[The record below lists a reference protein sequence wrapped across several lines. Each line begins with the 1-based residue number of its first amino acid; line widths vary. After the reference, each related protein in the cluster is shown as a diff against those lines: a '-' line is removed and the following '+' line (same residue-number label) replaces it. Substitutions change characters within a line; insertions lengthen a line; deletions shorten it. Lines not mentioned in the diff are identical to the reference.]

1 MSDGNALIR
10 DKTAIAGIGTTEYVR
25 DIGRTE
31 QETSLEVIHE
41 ALADAGLAATDVDAI
56 FKVETPGEASI
67 SELAVARN
75 LGLPNLRAWGGT
87 DYGGGAACGP
97 IVHAVMAIATGMASV
112 AVAFRARNRGSGT
125 RPWSKTGAR
134 VGSNMAFE
142 SPYGLVGPVQ
152 QLALV
157 ARRYM
162 HEFGVTSE
170 QFAQVSVTQRAHAA
184 RNPRAFF
191 RDPIT
196 VEDVLASR
204 MIADP
209 LHLLDCSL
217 ETDGACAIIITSA
230 ERARDLKQMPV
241 FISGASQGM
250 GPRHY
255 MMNGLMYKDDP
266 FDMPPAYAA
275 KDVYA
280 CAGMGPGDID
290 VAQFYDVFSP
300 MVLWQLE
307 AYGFCK
313 PGEAGPF
320 VEEGRIDWP
329 AGELPVNTHGGSLS
343 EAYVHGFNH
352 VLEGVRQL
360 RGTSTCQV
368 ENAEVA
374 LVAAAA
380 VVPTSALI
388 LRR

>member
-1 MSDGNALIR
+1 MIR

-25 DIGRTE
+25 NIGRTE
-31 QETSLEVIHE
+31 LETALEVTHA
-41 ALADAGLAATDVDAI
+41 ALEDAGLNVNDVDAI

-67 SELAVARN
+67 SELDLARN
-75 LGLPNLRAWGGT
+75 LGVPNLRAWGGT

-97 IVHAVMAIATGMASV
+97 IVHAVMAIVCGMASV

-125 RPWSKTGAR
+125 RPWAKTGAR
-134 VGSNMAFE
+134 VRSSAAFE
-142 SPYGLVGPVQ
+142 APYGLINPVQ

-162 HEFGVTSE
+162 HEYGVTSE
-170 QFAQVSVTQRAHAA
+170 QFARVSVSQRQHAS

-191 RDPIT
+191 REPIT
-196 VEDVLASR
+196 VEDVMSSR

-217 ETDGACAIIITSA
+217 ETDGACAVIVTSA
-230 ERARDLKQMPV
+230 ERARDLRQPLV
-241 FISGASQGM
+241 YIAGAAQGM

-266 FDMPPAYAA
+266 FDMPPLYAA

-280 CAGMGPGDID
+280 SAGMEPSDVD
-290 VAQFYDVFSP
+290 VALLYDVFSP

-307 AYGFCK
+307 AYGFCQR
-313 PGEAGPF
+313 GEAGAF

-329 AGELPVNTHGGSLS
+329 DGELPVNTHGGSLS

-352 VLEGVRQL
+352 VLEGVRQM

-368 ENAEVA
+368 DEATVA

-380 VVPTSALI
+380 VVPTSALL

>member
-1 MSDGNALIR
+1 
-10 DKTAIAGIGTTEYVR
+10 
-25 DIGRTE
+25 
-31 QETSLEVIHE
+31 
-41 ALADAGLAATDVDAI
+41 
-56 FKVETPGEASI
+56 GEESV
-67 SELAVARN
+67 SELDLARN
-75 LGLPNLRAWGGT
+75 LGVPNLRAWGGT

-97 IVHAVMAIATGMASV
+97 IVHAVMAIACGMASV

-125 RPWSKTGAR
+125 RPWAKTGAR
-134 VGSNMAFE
+134 VRSSAAFE
-142 SPYGLVGPVQ
+142 APYGLINPVQ

-162 HEFGVTSE
+162 HEYGVTSE
-170 QFAQVSVTQRAHAA
+170 QFARVSVSQRRHAS

-191 RDPIT
+191 REPIT
-196 VEDVLASR
+196 VEDVMSSR
-204 MIADP
+204 LIADP

-217 ETDGACAIIITSA
+217 ETDGACAVIVTSA
-230 ERARDLKQMPV
+230 ERARDLRQPPV
-241 FISGASQGM
+241 YIAGAAQGM

-266 FDMPPAYAA
+266 FDMPPLYAA

-280 CAGMGPGDID
+280 SAGMEPNDVD
-290 VAQFYDVFSP
+290 VALLYDVFSP

-307 AYGFCK
+307 AYGFCQR
-313 PGEAGPF
+313 GEAGAF

-329 AGELPVNTHGGSLS
+329 DGELPVNTHGGSLS

-352 VLEGVRQL
+352 VLEGVRQM

-368 ENAEVA
+368 EEASVA

-380 VVPTSALI
+380 VVPTSALL